1 MELTYIRYETRGRV
15 GLITYDHPTRR
26 NAWSVPMYREVVQ
39 AIERAN
45 ADADLGAI
53 VITNEGPVYCAG
65 SDFKAPPEPPDP
77 VTGRSPTIATLS
89 MAPDDSWP
97 HLLARSKP
105 VIVAVSGAR
114 AVSWNPVVT
123 AQSLAGWNA
132 FAAANAATAAGA
144 FAALPASTP
153 MVNINTLGLW
163 QKNASGSKVPVTPRA
178 FYTPVWQIAPMNNRR
193 GFYTAA
199 AALPPRLPP
208 PDRPPPSPPRCA
220 TRDRAATRTR
230 TRSTTTCTRSR
241 RGTRR

>member
-1 MELTYIRYETRGRV
+1 MQLLRIAV
-15 GLITYDHPTRR
+15 FL
-26 NAWSVPMYREVVQ
+26 A
-39 AIERAN
+39 
-45 ADADLGAI
+45 LGATLGALSGEAY
-53 VITNEGPVYCAG
+53 VIAANREHATFVGEFQGAVAEMEQVVTAG
-65 SDFKAPPEPPDP
+65 FGAKVEAA
-77 VTGRSPTIATLS
+77 VAMATLS
-89 MAPDDSWP
+89 AAAGAVAPGGGLPNASVP
-97 HLLARSKP
+97 GFYAFAAP
-105 VIVAVSGAR
+105 IVAVSGAR

-153 MVNINTLGLW
+153 MVTINTLGLW